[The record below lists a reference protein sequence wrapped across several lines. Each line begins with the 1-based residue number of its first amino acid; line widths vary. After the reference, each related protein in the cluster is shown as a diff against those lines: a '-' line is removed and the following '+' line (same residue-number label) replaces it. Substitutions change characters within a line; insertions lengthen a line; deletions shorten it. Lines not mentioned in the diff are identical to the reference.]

1 MAENLAQ
8 VLATIATLRRKGDL
22 DAVRDAV
29 KNQRVVLKKKVTQ
42 PRWLSDEVKAALA
55 EGNTQAMIDANKE
68 MYDYSRVSYN
78 DRPAAE
84 KWFNAPKPSAS
95 TKAPYNM
102 WRVWNVAKTQL
113 GEPRKGYKGGLIF
126 EKATGKSVP
135 PPESE
140 EEDEDEEE
148 SEEEDEDEE
157 ESEDESEEEEMTV
170 AMAAVRVE

>member
-1 MAENLAQ
+1 M
-8 VLATIATLRRKGDL
+8 

-29 KNQRVVLKKKVTQ
+29 KDQRAVMKKMVSQ
-42 PRWLSDEVKAALA
+42 PRWLSDDVKSALA

-68 MYDYSRVSYN
+68 MYDYTKVPDGR
-78 DRPAAE
+78 DRLTAE

-95 TKAPYNM
+95 TRKEYNQ

-113 GEPRKGYKGGLIF
+113 GVLRKEYKGGLIV

-135 PPESE
+135 PSESE

-148 SEEEDEDEE
+148 SEE
-157 ESEDESEEEEMTV
+157 ESEEEEMTV

>member
-1 MAENLAQ
+1 MAENIGLTQ
-8 VLATIATLRRKGDL
+8 ILSGIATLRRKGDL

-29 KNQRVVLKKKVTQ
+29 KDQRAVLKKMVSM
-42 PRWLSDEVKAALA
+42 PRWLPDDVKSALA

-68 MYDYSRVSYN
+68 MYDYTEVP
-78 DRPAAE
+78 DGEKVAAE

-95 TKAPYNM
+95 TRKAYNM

-113 GEPRKGYKGGLIF
+113 GVFRKEYKGGLIV

-140 EEDEDEEE
+140 DDDEDEEE
-148 SEEEDEDEE
+148 E
-157 ESEDESEEEEMTV
+157 ESEEESEEEEMTV

>member
-1 MAENLAQ
+1 MAENIGLTQ
-8 VLATIATLRRKGDL
+8 ILSGIATLRRKGDL

-29 KNQRVVLKKKVTQ
+29 KDQRAVLKKMVSM
-42 PRWLSDEVKAALA
+42 PRWLPDDVKSALA

-68 MYDYSRVSYN
+68 MYDYNGVPDY
-78 DRPAAE
+78 DRLAAE

-95 TKAPYNM
+95 TRKAYNM

-113 GEPRKGYKGGLIF
+113 GVFRKEYKGGLIV

-140 EEDEDEEE
+140 DDDEDEEE
-148 SEEEDEDEE
+148 ESEE
-157 ESEDESEEEEMTV
+157 ESEEEEMTV

>member
-1 MAENLAQ
+1 MAANLAQ
-8 VLATIATLRRKGDL
+8 VLVGVAALRRKGDL

-29 KNQRVVLKKKVTQ
+29 KDQRAVLKKMVSM
-42 PRWLSDEVKAALA
+42 PRFLPDDVKDALA

-68 MYDYSRVSYN
+68 MYDYSRVPDY
-78 DRPAAE
+78 DRLADE

-95 TKAPYNM
+95 TRAAYYM

-113 GEPRKGYKGGLIF
+113 GELRQEYKGGLIV

-135 PPESE
+135 PSESE
-140 EEDEDEEE
+140 EEDEVG
-148 SEEEDEDEE
+148 SEE
-157 ESEDESEEEEMTV
+157 EDESEEEEMTV

>member
-1 MAENLAQ
+1 MAENIGLTQ
-8 VLATIATLRRKGDL
+8 ILSGIATLRRKGDL

-29 KNQRVVLKKKVTQ
+29 KDQRAVLKKMVSM
-42 PRWLSDEVKAALA
+42 PRFLPDDVKDALA
-55 EGNTQAMIDANKE
+55 QGNTQAMIDANKE

-78 DRPAAE
+78 DRLAAE

-95 TKAPYNM
+95 TRAAYYM
-102 WRVWNVAKTQL
+102 WRVWNVAKTPL
-113 GEPRKGYKGGLIF
+113 GVLRKEYKGGLIV

-140 EEDEDEEE
+140 DDDEDEEE
-148 SEEEDEDEE
+148 E
-157 ESEDESEEEEMTV
+157 ESEEESEEEEMTV